1 MPLARTEEVGKD
13 DGKCRRRE
21 ELLFP
26 LGQKRKMNRFRKL
39 GNGKVGRW
47 RPSHL
52 MARVSVEQML
62 KECGGWG
69 GGGRWVSERL
79 PLGRTAGEWA
89 SLGKESGFSYDEN
102 IVRRGWGLRG
112 VCSTRAL
119 RKGLGVK
126 GGAAARGMERRLE
139 ASCAWEH
146 WRE

>member
-1 MPLARTEEVGKD
+1 MSLWS
-13 DGKCRRRE
+13 KC
-21 ELLFP
+21 L
-26 LGQKRKMNRFRKL
+26 K
-39 GNGKVGRW
+39 
-47 RPSHL
+47 
-52 MARVSVEQML
+52 SVEG
-62 KECGGWG
+62 EA

-79 PLGRTAGEWA
+79 PLGRTAEERA

-139 ASCAWEH
+139 ASWA
-146 WRE
+146 